1 LKARRENPRWSVIL
15 RFLAATLV
23 HLGRLEEARQM
34 AREFLAIDR
43 TFTLSAF
50 RQWYPL
56 REPELSAH
64 IEVLR
69 QTGLPE

>member
-1 LKARRENPRWSVIL
+1 
-15 RFLAATLV
+15 
-23 HLGRLEEARQM
+23 M

-64 IEVLR
+64 VEVLR
-69 QTGLPE
+69 QTGLPEEPYY